1 MKDKMKKTKILSPE
15 FSQYSGII
23 LVLVV
28 LCILLSVVTDS
39 FASMK
44 NITNVLRQVSITGV
58 LAVGMS
64 FAFIVAEIDLSVG

>member
-39 FASMK
+39 FASM
-44 NITNVLRQVSITGV
+44 
-58 LAVGMS
+58 
-64 FAFIVAEIDLSVG
+64 